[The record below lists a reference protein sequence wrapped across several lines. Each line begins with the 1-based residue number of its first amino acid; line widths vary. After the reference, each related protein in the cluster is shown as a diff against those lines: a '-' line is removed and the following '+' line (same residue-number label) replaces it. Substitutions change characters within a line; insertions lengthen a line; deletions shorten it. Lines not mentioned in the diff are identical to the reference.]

1 MDKERAQ
8 LATSARCS
16 TEIVE
21 AAFAHGR
28 RRPHVES
35 EDDYCFGAGTVDA
48 LKGGGAFFSF
58 ASGPRRYLKQPNLRL
73 FDVALRALLGAEG
86 SVEPSAAQ
94 DRKQAIVRTS
104 RPAILVSALLFA
116 ATGASA
122 AGSGGRVLTTSD
134 VVAIRI
140 VDHPELDTTTRIEPD
155 GTINFPYVGRIKAA
169 GRTEDDL
176 ARAVGRRLVEL
187 KILAGP

>member
-1 MDKERAQ
+1 MR
-8 LATSARCS
+8 
-16 TEIVE
+16 IG
-21 AAFAHGR
+21 H
-28 RRPHVES
+28 
-35 EDDYCFGAGTVDA
+35 
-48 LKGGGAFFSF
+48 
-58 ASGPRRYLKQPNLRL
+58 
-73 FDVALRALLGAEG
+73 
-86 SVEPSAAQ
+86 
-94 DRKQAIVRTS
+94 
-104 RPAILVSALLFA
+104 PAIWIGVLLFA
-116 ATGASA
+116 ATAASA

-176 ARAVGRRLVEL
+176 GREVGRRLVEL

>member
-73 FDVALRALLGAEG
+73 FDVALRAL
-86 SVEPSAAQ
+86 AAPRVQ
-94 DRKQAIVRTS
+94 SSHPQRKIESRQLCEQAVQRS
-104 RPAILVSALLFA
+104 
-116 ATGASA
+116 
-122 AGSGGRVLTTSD
+122 
-134 VVAIRI
+134 
-140 VDHPELDTTTRIEPD
+140 
-155 GTINFPYVGRIKAA
+155 
-169 GRTEDDL
+169 
-176 ARAVGRRLVEL
+176 
-187 KILAGP
+187 

>member
-1 MDKERAQ
+1 MKVVR
-8 LATSARCS
+8 
-16 TEIVE
+16 
-21 AAFAHGR
+21 H
-28 RRPHVES
+28 
-35 EDDYCFGAGTVDA
+35 
-48 LKGGGAFFSF
+48 
-58 ASGPRRYLKQPNLRL
+58 
-73 FDVALRALLGAEG
+73 
-86 SVEPSAAQ
+86 
-94 DRKQAIVRTS
+94 AIWIS
-104 RPAILVSALLFA
+104 LLLFA
-116 ATGASA
+116 ATGAA

-140 VDHPELDTTTRIEPD
+140 VDHPELDTTARIEPD